1 MPGGRGKIQP
11 SDNPKPFKKGDV
23 GNPNGRP
30 KKLPEI
36 DALLAEV
43 LGGDP
48 SDPETFSEAKE
59 VLKAMLKAAKA
70 GNVQAQTAILDRAY
84 GKPKQAVEHS
94 GPQGGEIQVKNI
106 IIEIPKDGSNE

>member
-1 MPGGRGKIQP
+1 MKGRADISKHG
-11 SDNPKPFKKGDV
+11 FKKGQS

-36 DALLAEV
+36 DSLLAKV

-48 SDPETFSEAKE
+48 NDPDAQSEAEE

-106 IIEIPKDGSNE
+106 IIEIPKDGGDE